1 MTQIGTTIG
10 IGGMPISITVTS
22 LSLTTVSGLG

>member
-1 MTQIGTTIG
+1 MAQIGTAIG

-22 LSLTTVSGLG
+22 LSLTTDSGLD